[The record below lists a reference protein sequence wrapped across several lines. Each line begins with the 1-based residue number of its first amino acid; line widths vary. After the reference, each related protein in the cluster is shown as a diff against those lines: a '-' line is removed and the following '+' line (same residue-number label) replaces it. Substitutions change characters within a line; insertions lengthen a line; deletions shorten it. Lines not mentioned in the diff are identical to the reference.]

1 MKNFKQRIV
10 LMSLLSMLCAIP
22 AMAQITNR
30 VTFDAPSTFY
40 AGNAKMPAGSYTVTQ
55 PDPDN
60 NLLLIE
66 NASGSHSVFVEY
78 QDASSNTPHA
88 QTDVTFT
95 KYGDVDFLSAI
106 WIEGHKSEMQIVPSK
121 FEQKAAKA
129 ASAEKHSLSAK
140 NVLASR
146 NN

>member
-1 MKNFKQRIV
+1 MNTLKQRIV
-10 LMSLLSMLCAIP
+10 LAGLLSMLCAIP

-40 AGNAKMPAGSYTVTQ
+40 AGNAKMPAGSYSVTQ

-66 NASGSHSVFVEY
+66 DTSGSHSVFVEF
-78 QDASSNTPHA
+78 QDASSSTPHD
-88 QTDVTFT
+88 QTDVIFN
-95 KYGDVDFLSAI
+95 KYGNVEFLSAI
-106 WIEGHKSEMQIVPSK
+106 WIEGRKSEMQIEPSK
-121 FEQKAAKA
+121 VEQKAAKA

-140 NVLASR
+140 NVLASG